1 MEFSMKKS
9 KYYAIFTKTK
19 NAVEVDFPDL
29 KGCATFGDDF
39 EEAVE
44 MAIDVLSAWLANAE
58 EQFIVEPSTFE
69 NLKKKYTKPNLTI
82 FPIIADKALI
92 ESYQPKKRINVVIP
106 TNTLSQLD
114 ELRAKRGERD
124 RSKFISGIVNEYLN
138 NNEER
143 NAKA

>member
-1 MEFSMKKS
+1 MDSLMKKN
-9 KYYAIFTKTK
+9 KYYAVFTKT
-19 NAVEVDFPDL
+19 NDAVEVDFPDL

-44 MAIDVLSAWLANAE
+44 MAIDALSAWLANAE
-58 EQFIVEPSTFE
+58 EQFIVAPSTYE
-69 NLKKKYTKPNLTI
+69 SLKKKYAKANQTI
-82 FPIIADKALI
+82 FPIIGDKSLI

-106 TNTLSQLD
+106 ADTLSQLD

-138 NNEER
+138 NIEKHNV
-143 NAKA
+143 KA